1 MALAFYMD
9 VHVPAAITAGIR
21 RRGIEV
27 LTSQEDGTR
36 RAADD
41 QLLARATELGRILV
55 SQDEDLLGI
64 TRDWQRGQRSFSGLV
79 FAHQQG
85 ASIGRCVEDLEPLD
99 CSVPPLRPVDAC
111 PRPLRNRAQV
121 RR

>member
-41 QLLARATELGRILV
+41 ELLARATELGRVLV
-55 SQDEDLLGI
+55 SQDEDLLSI
-64 TRDWQRGQRSFSGLV
+64 ARQWQREQRAFTGLV

-85 ASIGRCVEDLEPLD
+85 ASIGRCVEDLELIARCMSADEAASRVVYLPL
-99 CSVPPLRPVDAC
+99 
-111 PRPLRNRAQV
+111 Q
-121 RR
+121 